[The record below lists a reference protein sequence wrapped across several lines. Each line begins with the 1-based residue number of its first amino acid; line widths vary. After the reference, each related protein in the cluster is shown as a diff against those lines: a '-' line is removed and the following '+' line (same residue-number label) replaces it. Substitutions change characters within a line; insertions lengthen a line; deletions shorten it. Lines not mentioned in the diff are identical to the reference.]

1 MKKNNSNLDKMIKA
15 NFKMIDNHLAGACGL
30 ITLTL
35 VFIWIAIIFGVILL
49 AVIGG
54 IGFLCYKIYY
64 ILFYDSLFGK
74 RAVFYGS
81 LPVTSEEAVLSRLY
95 VAFMS
100 VLIIEGFAI
109 LGLLILGAFW
119 SVDGDFIKSLLEVLA
134 ETVKLEGN
142 TSIMLPFAVVL
153 LSLSSLVVIN
163 ANFSVILWAI
173 CYYQSLPLGKKKSIL
188 KVVLTVAAGLFYLLG
203 TSVIPMTMGFIGLDS
218 YVLQTLVNMIAMISI
233 LVFTVRK
240 TVSLLDGGL
249 KGA

>member
-30 ITLTL
+30 IFLTL

-49 AVIGG
+49 AAIGG

-100 VLIIEGFAI
+100 VLIIEGFAL
-109 LGLLILGAFW
+109 LGLLLLGAFW
-119 SVDGDFIKSLLEVLA
+119 SVDGSFISSILKVLA
-134 ETVKLEGN
+134 ETLKLEV
-142 TSIMLPFAVVL
+142 SSAMLPFAVVL
-153 LSLSSLVVIN
+153 LSLSSFVVIS
-163 ANFSVILWAI
+163 ANFGVILWAI
-173 CYYQSLPLGKKKSIL
+173 CYYQSLPLGKKKSIF
-188 KVVLTVAAGLFYLLG
+188 KVVITVAAGGFYLLG
-203 TSVIPMTMGFIGLDS
+203 TSAIPMVMGFIGLDS
-218 YVLQTLVNMIAMISI
+218 YVLQTFVNMIAMIAI
-233 LVFTVRK
+233 LILAVRK